1 MTKTK
6 KKGGR
11 PKGSTKTR
19 LNIYKKELKVLIEYM
34 DNQTNKKVFSRNNIK
49 KAFYL
54 LYFFGFRQGELTLL
68 TVKDIKD
75 MVKFKK
81 ISLKNNT
88 KSKRAREAYI
98 SDKNAIFL
106 AELFHDELLQDDR
119 YALLKPWNSPMEQY
133 SPKALSNILNKVI
146 KEALGEQ
153 YSTHSFRAGY
163 ITTLHRAGISIPVIK
178 EIIGHTSSATTMR
191 YIKVDE
197 VEKREAVKI
206 IDILI

>member
-1 MTKTK
+1 
-6 KKGGR
+6 
-11 PKGSTKTR
+11 
-19 LNIYKKELKVLIEYM
+19 
-34 DNQTNKKVFSRNNIK
+34 
-49 KAFYL
+49 
-54 LYFFGFRQGELTLL
+54 
-68 TVKDIKD
+68 

-88 KSKRAREAYI
+88 KTKRAREAYI
-98 SDKNAIFL
+98 SDKNALFL
-106 AELFHDELLQDDR
+106 AELFQDELLQDDR

-163 ITTLHRAGISIPVIK
+163 ITTLHRAGVSIPVIK

-206 IDILI
+206 IDIST